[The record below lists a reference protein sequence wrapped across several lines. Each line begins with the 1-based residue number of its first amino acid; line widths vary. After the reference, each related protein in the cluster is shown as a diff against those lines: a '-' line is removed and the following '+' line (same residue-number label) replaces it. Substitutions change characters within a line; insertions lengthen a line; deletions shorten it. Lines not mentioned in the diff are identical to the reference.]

1 MLFKQLLIKKMHT
14 YQLQH
19 NKEIIDILPTFTL
32 TKPTFIE
39 EVQYQDMDY
48 NNHRMQCHWQK
59 NTSGVGGLFQANHN
73 FQNMFWF

>member
-19 NKEIIDILPTFTL
+19 NKEIIDIIPTFTL

-48 NNHRMQCHWQK
+48 NNHRMQCH
-59 NTSGVGGLFQANHN
+59 
-73 FQNMFWF
+73 